1 MKDFTKVS
9 VPLLL
14 LLQSSFLCMYH
25 FRNHLSE
32 EKLLGTQECK
42 SKDGFLSSIDLS
54 SHKSFWDFL
63 KCCSYKS
70 LYYQVYDIIHIS
82 VISCYIGT
90 YIFFSNFFT
99 SSDRSGT
106 WNQIFGKKQSSKKW
120 RKALLNLM
128 TLPKSET
135 QDLGTY
141 IRSITI
147 PILVQLDLFSL
158 IHSFFLS
165 FSYGTWAKKKMDWNV
180 ESSVY

>member
-1 MKDFTKVS
+1 MGRGDQKSREKNFSVKDFTKVS
-9 VPLLL
+9 VPLL

-70 LYYQVYDIIHIS
+70 LLPSYDIINIS
-82 VISCYIGT
+82 LISCYIGT

-99 SSDRSGT
+99 VSDRSGT

-120 RKALLNLM
+120 RK
-128 TLPKSET
+128 
-135 QDLGTY
+135 
-141 IRSITI
+141 
-147 PILVQLDLFSL
+147 SL
-158 IHSFFLS
+158 
-165 FSYGTWAKKKMDWNV
+165 A
-180 ESSVY
+180 